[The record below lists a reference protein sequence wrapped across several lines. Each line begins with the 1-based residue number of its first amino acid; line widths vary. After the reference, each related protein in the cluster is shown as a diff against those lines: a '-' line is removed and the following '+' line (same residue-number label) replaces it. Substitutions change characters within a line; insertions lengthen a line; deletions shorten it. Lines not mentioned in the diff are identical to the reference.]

1 MDFNELDTI
10 TPEEAGID
18 PDAADETETTAPAPP
33 PDGPVRK
40 VLLTAF
46 IVLFFVLTLIPITG
60 MMLGLGGENNE
71 NRTLADM
78 PALTTVDTNGHTR
91 INGSFSPQ
99 FEEFIADNFG
109 FRQEIVSG
117 WSSVMY
123 RVFASSAVNNVM
135 VGQDGWLYYAS
146 TRADYEGSAPY
157 SDRTV
162 FRIAKTV
169 ELMNRCAEDSGAV
182 FAFTVAPNKATIYPE
197 QLPARLRPAE
207 STNLDRVSAL
217 LSESGCYIDLT
228 APLTA
233 LKDSG
238 TQSYYKLDS
247 HWTNAGAL
255 EAYRAITEHYTAR
268 IPGMTVPDYGD
279 IPTQPTSHN
288 GDLST
293 MLIPQFPNPESE
305 QSPVYEKYF
314 TSGSPITNRLAVDI
328 RTANPEGF
336 SSLCMMRDSFGS
348 ALIEPFSDAFGRVR
362 YDRALPYNLRGAVE
376 EQYKLILIELV
387 ERNLIELVARVP
399 VADMPP
405 CAAPARSE
413 AADSVALC
421 TTSAADGRLTVSGLL
436 SEDITLADNDCI
448 YIEFRSGER
457 SVFFEAFPIAEG
469 DGHCDRG
476 FSLTIPEAELLQ
488 GEYTLH
494 LHVGTP
500 ESTVCYELYQ

>member
-18 PDAADETETTAPAPP
+18 PEAADENEATALTPP
-33 PDGPVRK
+33 PDGPVRR

-46 IVLFFVLTLIPITG
+46 IVLFFALTLIPVTG
-60 MMLGLGGENNE
+60 MIFELGGENNE
-71 NRTLADM
+71 NRALAEM
-78 PALTTVDTNGHTR
+78 PSLTVTERGHTR

-99 FEEFIADNFG
+99 FERYIADNFG
-109 FRQEIVSG
+109 YRQEIVSG
-117 WSSVMY
+117 WSAMMY

-135 VGQDGWLYYAS
+135 VGQDGWLFYAS

-169 ELMNRCAEDSGAV
+169 ELLNRCAEDSGAV
-182 FAFTVAPNKATIYPE
+182 FAFTVAPNKATIYPD
-197 QLPARLRPAE
+197 QLPAQLIRSE
-207 STNLDRVSAL
+207 STNLDRVSSL
-217 LSESGCYIDLT
+217 LKDSGCYIDLT
-228 APLTA
+228 VPMTA
-233 LKDSG
+233 LRDSG

-255 EAYRAITEHYTAR
+255 EAYRTITAHFADR
-268 IPGMTVPDYGD
+268 IPGMDVPDYSG
-279 IPTQPTSHN
+279 ISTQPTTHN

-305 QSPVYEKYF
+305 LSPIYEESF
-314 TSGSPITNRLAVDI
+314 TAESPITNRLAVDI

-336 SSLCMMRDSFGS
+336 SSLHMMRDSFGS

-376 EQYKLILIELV
+376 EQYKLILLELV

-405 CAAPARSE
+405 CEAPVRTKAS
-413 AADSVALC
+413 DIIALC
-421 TTSAADGRLTVSGLL
+421 TTASADGRLMVSGLL
-436 SEDITLADNDCI
+436 DEEIPLADSDCI

-469 DGHCDRG
+469 DGRCDRG
-476 FSLTIPEAELLQ
+476 YSLTIPEAELLQ

-500 ESTVCYELYQ
+500 ESTVIYELYQ